1 MTQYKK
7 PNTALVIGGGIVGLS
22 TALYLQRQGVQVTLI
37 ERQHIGAGASFGNAC
52 MLTNTSIIP
61 VATPGLTRKIPFY
74 LTNPDS
80 PLRVTKGHLAK
91 NLRWFFNF
99 WRGANHDALRY
110 RAKLLNGLLY
120 DAYEQ
125 HQALADG
132 TDASRYL
139 VYRPTITPFMSEKNR
154 NADAT
159 VWDIRKK
166 LCAGITELDDGVLR
180 EKMPA
185 LNPKWTKSYLMS
197 NYGSVSN
204 AGAYL
209 NALSNVFEKAGGT
222 LIYSPVLGFET
233 QNDTVVG
240 VTTNHGVKTADTY
253 AICAGVYSHQLSE
266 QLGDTVPLVA
276 ESGYHMEI
284 CNPNIE
290 IQYNILSG
298 AHGMA
303 ITNVKNGLRCT
314 IFAEYAGLNAT
325 PKYEDA
331 DRMIRKNLKDL
342 LPDLRIKE
350 CTLWRGDRPSTS
362 DSLPVIGRASQYDNV
377 FYGFGHQHI
386 GMSAGPKTGR
396 ILSQIIC
403 GTPPSIDIQGFSATR
418 F

>member
-1 MTQYKK
+1 MIEYKK
-7 PNTALVIGGGIVGLS
+7 PKTALVVGGGMVGLS

-61 VATPGLTRKIPFY
+61 IATPGLTKKIPFY

-80 PLRVTKGHLAK
+80 PLRVTKGYIVK
-91 NLRWFFNF
+91 NFRWFFNF
-99 WRGANHDALRY
+99 WRGASHQALYY
-110 RAKLLNGLLY
+110 RAELLNGLLC
-120 DAYEQ
+120 DVYEQ
-125 HQALADG
+125 HMALADG
-132 TDASRYL
+132 TDASQYL
-139 VYRPTITPFMSEKNR
+139 VYRPTLTPFISDKTR

-166 LCAGITELDDGVLR
+166 LCAGITELDDGDLMD
-180 EKMPA
+180 KMPA

-209 NALSNVFEKAGGT
+209 NALSDAFEQAGT
-222 LIYSPVLGFET
+222 LVYSPVLGFET
-233 QNDTVVG
+233 QDNTVTG
-240 VTTNHGVKTADTY
+240 VKTNHGVIRADIY

-266 QLGDTVPLVA
+266 QLGDTVPLLA

-284 CNPNIE
+284 RNPNIE
-290 IQYNILSG
+290 IQYNILSA

-303 ITNVKNGLRCT
+303 ITNVENGLRCT

-325 PKYEDA
+325 PKYEHA
-331 DRMIRKNLKDL
+331 ERMIRKNLQEL
-342 LPDLRIKE
+342 LPDLRVEE

-362 DSLPVIGRASQYDNV
+362 DSLPVIGKASRYDNV

-386 GMSAGPKTGR
+386 GMSAGPKTGLV
-396 ILSQIIC
+396 LSEVIC
-403 GTPPSIDIQGFSATR
+403 GKSPSINIQGFSVTR